1 MTVADIERIGA
12 PQITRQD
19 ARKAFLEYRHAV
31 NVENDGLRKSE
42 YQALMHGYKAIA
54 AGQSV
59 IDLHH
64 VLSVSGLQHDTLYPR
79 LAICNASA
87 RRCVVD
93 MEPNG
98 SASFHAESRDTRG
111 KRTCVRVPAGTFQ
124 IFTWGKLPDGNMGY
138 RNRPNDWKR
147 HASAVVPLVPAALR
161 PRASLTNYDILWDA
175 VWSPEPPRDPLLLRH
190 LAGALYAVVA
200 HWDLSPLERAVLR
213 GRI

>member
-31 NVENDGLRKSE
+31 TVENDGLRKGE

-59 IDLHH
+59 VDLHR
-64 VLSVSGLQHDTLYPR
+64 VMNVSGLQHDTLYPR
-79 LAICNASA
+79 LAICNAAA
-87 RRCVVD
+87 RRCFVE
-93 MEPNG
+93 MHNNG
-98 SASFHAESRDTRG
+98 SASFHANSSDTRG
-111 KRTCVRVPAGTFQ
+111 KRTCVRLPIGTFQ
-124 IFTWGKLPDGNMGY
+124 TFIWGTLPSGGYGY
-138 RNRPNDWKR
+138 RNRPSDWKTR
-147 HASAVVPLVPAALR
+147 ASATVPLIPAGLR
-161 PRASLTNYDILWDA
+161 PQTSLNNYDIIWDA
-175 VWSPEPPRDPLLLRH
+175 VWSPEPPSDPLLLRH